1 MKTTGGFRS
10 KQLLEEEKLFWLK
23 SLDIFSA
30 LSIGDIA
37 KSIGLSRNLPIA
49 IEVSIGDWT
58 VYHASLPGSSPENDS
73 WIARKARVVNLKN
86 HSTLYER
93 VKAEELSIDWFTE
106 NNLSEKE
113 YAIHGGGLPLIS
125 KEQGF
130 VGSLIISGLPQI
142 DDHLFGI
149 EVLTEYLARMGESI

>member
-37 KSIGLSRNLPIA
+37 KSIGFSRNLPIA
-49 IEVSIGDWT
+49 IEVRIGDWT

-93 VKAEELSIDWFTE
+93 VRAEELSIDWFSE

>member
-37 KSIGLSRNLPIA
+37 KSIGFSRNLPIA
-49 IEVSIGDWT
+49 IEVRIGDWT

-93 VKAEELSIDWFTE
+93 VRAEELSIDWFVE

>member
-10 KQLLEEEKLFWLK
+10 KQLSEEEKLFWLE
-23 SLDIFSA
+23 SLDVFSA

-37 KSIGLSRNLPIA
+37 KSIGFSRNLPIT
-49 IEVSIGDWT
+49 IEVRIGDWT

-73 WIARKARVVNLKN
+73 WIARKARVVTLKK

-93 VKAEELSIDWFTE
+93 VRAEELSIDWFTE

-113 YAIHGGGLPLIS
+113 YAIHGGGLPLIL

>member
-37 KSIGLSRNLPIA
+37 KSIGFSRNLPIA
-49 IEVSIGDWT
+49 IEVRIGDWT

-93 VKAEELSIDWFTE
+93 VRAEELSIDWFTE

-149 EVLTEYLARMGESI
+149 EVLMEYLARMGESI

>member
-1 MKTTGGFRS
+1 VKTTGGFRS

-37 KSIGLSRNLPIA
+37 KSIGFSRNLPIA

>member
-10 KQLLEEEKLFWLK
+10 KQLLEEEKLFWLR
-23 SLDIFSA
+23 SLDIFNA
-30 LSIGDIA
+30 LSIGEIA
-37 KSIGLSRNLPIA
+37 KSIGFSRNLPIA
-49 IEVSIGDWT
+49 IEVRIGDWT
-58 VYHASLPGSSPENDS
+58 VYHVSLPGSSPENDS

>member
-1 MKTTGGFRS
+1 VKTTGGFRS

-37 KSIGLSRNLPIA
+37 KSIGFSRNLPIA
-49 IEVSIGDWT
+49 IEVRIGDWT

>member
-37 KSIGLSRNLPIA
+37 KSIGFSRNLPIA
-49 IEVSIGDWT
+49 IEVHIGDWT

-93 VKAEELSIDWFTE
+93 VRAEELSIDWFTE

>member
-30 LSIGDIA
+30 LTIGDIA

-49 IEVSIGDWT
+49 IEVRIGDWT

-93 VKAEELSIDWFTE
+93 VRAEELSIDWFTE

>member
-30 LSIGDIA
+30 LTIGAIA

-49 IEVSIGDWT
+49 IEVRIGDWT

-113 YAIHGGGLPLIS
+113 YAINGGGLPLIS

>member
-37 KSIGLSRNLPIA
+37 KSIGFSRNLPIA

-149 EVLTEYLARMGESI
+149 EVLMEYLARMGESI

>member
-1 MKTTGGFRS
+1 VKTTGGFRS

-23 SLDIFSA
+23 SLDIFNA
-30 LSIGDIA
+30 LSIGEIA

-49 IEVSIGDWT
+49 IEVRIGDWT

-113 YAIHGGGLPLIS
+113 YAIYGGGLPLIS

>member
-1 MKTTGGFRS
+1 VKTTGGFRS

-37 KSIGLSRNLPIA
+37 KSIGFSRNLPIA
-49 IEVSIGDWT
+49 IEVRIGDWT

-73 WIARKARVVNLKN
+73 WIARKARVVNLMN

>member
-1 MKTTGGFRS
+1 VKTTGGFRS

-23 SLDIFSA
+23 SLDIFNA
-30 LSIGDIA
+30 LSIGEIA
-37 KSIGLSRNLPIA
+37 KSIGFSRNLPIA
-49 IEVSIGDWT
+49 IEVRIGDWT
-58 VYHASLPGSSPENDS
+58 VYHVSLPGSSPENDS
-73 WIARKARVVNLKN
+73 WIARKARVVSLKN

-93 VKAEELSIDWFTE
+93 VRAEELSIDWFTE
-106 NNLSEKE
+106 NNLSEIE

-149 EVLTEYLARMGESI
+149 EVLTEYLAQMGESI

>member
-1 MKTTGGFRS
+1 VKTTGGFRS

-23 SLDIFSA
+23 SLDIFNA
-30 LSIGDIA
+30 LSIGEIA

-49 IEVSIGDWT
+49 IEVRIGDWT

>member
-23 SLDIFSA
+23 SLDIFNA
-30 LSIGDIA
+30 LSIGEIA
-37 KSIGLSRNLPIA
+37 KSIGFSRNLPIA
-49 IEVSIGDWT
+49 IEVRIGDWT
-58 VYHASLPGSSPENDS
+58 VYHVSLPGSSPENDS

-93 VKAEELSIDWFTE
+93 VRAEELSIDWFTE

-149 EVLTEYLARMGESI
+149 EVLTEYLAQMGESI

>member
-37 KSIGLSRNLPIA
+37 KSIGFSRNLPIA
-49 IEVSIGDWT
+49 IEVRIGDWT

-93 VKAEELSIDWFTE
+93 VRAEELSIDWFTE

-149 EVLTEYLARMGESI
+149 EVLTEHLARMGESI

>member
-23 SLDIFSA
+23 SLDIFNA

-37 KSIGLSRNLPIA
+37 KSIGFSRNLPIA
-49 IEVSIGDWT
+49 IEVRIGDWT

>member
-30 LSIGDIA
+30 LSIGEIA
-37 KSIGLSRNLPIA
+37 KSIGFSRNLPIA
-49 IEVSIGDWT
+49 IEVRIGDWT
-58 VYHASLPGSSPENDS
+58 VYHVSLPGSSPENDS

-93 VKAEELSIDWFTE
+93 VRAEELSIDWFTE

>member
-37 KSIGLSRNLPIA
+37 KSIGFSRNLPIA

-93 VKAEELSIDWFTE
+93 VRAEELSIDWFTE

-149 EVLTEYLARMGESI
+149 EVLMEYLARMGESI

>member
-1 MKTTGGFRS
+1 VKTTGGFRS

-23 SLDIFSA
+23 SLDIFNA
-30 LSIGDIA
+30 LSIGEIA

-49 IEVSIGDWT
+49 IEVRIGDWT

-93 VKAEELSIDWFTE
+93 VRAEELSINWFTE

-149 EVLTEYLARMGESI
+149 EVLAEYLARMGESI

>member
-23 SLDIFSA
+23 SLDIFNA
-30 LSIGDIA
+30 LSIGEIA
-37 KSIGLSRNLPIA
+37 KSIGFSRNLPIA
-49 IEVSIGDWT
+49 IEVRIGDWT
-58 VYHASLPGSSPENDS
+58 VYHVSLPGSSPENDS
-73 WIARKARVVNLKN
+73 WIARKARVVSLKN

-93 VKAEELSIDWFTE
+93 VRAEELSIDWFTE
-106 NNLSEKE
+106 NNLSERE
-113 YAIHGGGLPLIS
+113 YAIHGGGLPLIL

>member
-1 MKTTGGFRS
+1 MGDNWKISS
-10 KQLLEEEKLFWLK
+10 KDLFNEEKLMILPFINLK
-23 SLDIFSA
+23 TALEIGEIASSL
-30 LSIGDIA
+30 
-37 KSIGLSRNLPIA
+37 GLLRNLPIA
-49 IEVSIGDWT
+49 IEVSIGVWT

-93 VKAEELSIDWFTE
+93 VRAEELSINWFTE

-113 YAIHGGGLPLIS
+113 YAIHGGGLPLIV

-130 VGSLIISGLPQI
+130 VGSLIVSGLPQI

-149 EVLTEYLARMGESI
+149 EVLTEYLARMSESI

>member
-37 KSIGLSRNLPIA
+37 KSIGFSRNLPIA
-49 IEVSIGDWT
+49 IEVRIGDWT

-93 VKAEELSIDWFTE
+93 VRAEELSIDWFTE

-130 VGSLIISGLPQI
+130 VGSFIISGLPQI

-149 EVLTEYLARMGESI
+149 EVLMEYLARMGESI

>member
-37 KSIGLSRNLPIA
+37 KSIGFSRNLPIA
-49 IEVSIGDWT
+49 IEVRIGDWT

-130 VGSLIISGLPQI
+130 VGSFIISGLPQI

-149 EVLTEYLARMGESI
+149 EVLMEYLARMGESI

>member
-10 KQLLEEEKLFWLK
+10 KQLLEEEKLFWLR
-23 SLDIFSA
+23 SLDIFNA
-30 LSIGDIA
+30 LSIGEIA
-37 KSIGLSRNLPIA
+37 KSIGFSRNLPIA
-49 IEVSIGDWT
+49 IEVRIGDWT
-58 VYHASLPGSSPENDS
+58 VYHVSLPGSSPENDS
-73 WIARKARVVNLKN
+73 WIARKARVVSLKN

-93 VKAEELSIDWFTE
+93 VRAEELSIDWFTE
-106 NNLSEKE
+106 NNLSEIE

-149 EVLTEYLARMGESI
+149 EVLTEYLAQMGESI

>member
-23 SLDIFSA
+23 SLDIFNA
-30 LSIGDIA
+30 LSIGEIA
-37 KSIGLSRNLPIA
+37 KSIGFSRNLPIA
-49 IEVSIGDWT
+49 IEVRIGDWT
-58 VYHASLPGSSPENDS
+58 VYHVSLPGSSSENDS

-149 EVLTEYLARMGESI
+149 EVLTEHLARMGESI

>member
-1 MKTTGGFRS
+1 VKTTGGFRS
-10 KQLLEEEKLFWLK
+10 KQLLKEEKLFWLK

-37 KSIGLSRNLPIA
+37 KSIGFSRNLPIA
-49 IEVSIGDWT
+49 IEVRIGDWT

-93 VKAEELSIDWFTE
+93 VRAEELSIDWFTE

-149 EVLTEYLARMGESI
+149 EVLTEYLARIGESI

>member
-37 KSIGLSRNLPIA
+37 KSIGFSRNLPIA

>member
-23 SLDIFSA
+23 SLDIFNA
-30 LSIGDIA
+30 LSIGEIA
-37 KSIGLSRNLPIA
+37 KSIGFSRNLPIA
-49 IEVSIGDWT
+49 IEVRIGDWT
-58 VYHASLPGSSPENDS
+58 VYHVSLPGSSPENDS
-73 WIARKARVVNLKN
+73 WIARKARVVSLKN

-93 VKAEELSIDWFTE
+93 VRAEELSIDWFTE
-106 NNLSEKE
+106 NNLSEIE

>member
-23 SLDIFSA
+23 SLDIFNA
-30 LSIGDIA
+30 LSIGEIA
-37 KSIGLSRNLPIA
+37 KSIGFSRNLPIA
-49 IEVSIGDWT
+49 IEVRIGDWT
-58 VYHASLPGSSPENDS
+58 VYHVSLPGSSPENDS
-73 WIARKARVVNLKN
+73 WIARKARVVSLKN

-93 VKAEELSIDWFTE
+93 VRAEELSIDWFTE
-106 NNLSEKE
+106 NNLSEIE

-149 EVLTEYLARMGESI
+149 EVLTEYLAQMGESI

>member
-37 KSIGLSRNLPIA
+37 KSIGFSRNLPIA

-125 KEQGF
+125 KDQGF

>member
-30 LSIGDIA
+30 LTIGDIA

-49 IEVSIGDWT
+49 IEVRIGDWT

-149 EVLTEYLARMGESI
+149 EVLTEHLARMGESI

>member
-37 KSIGLSRNLPIA
+37 KSIGFSRNLPIA
-49 IEVSIGDWT
+49 IEVRIGDWT

-93 VKAEELSIDWFTE
+93 VRAEELSIDWFTE

>member
-1 MKTTGGFRS
+1 VKTTGGFRS

-23 SLDIFSA
+23 SLDIFNA
-30 LSIGDIA
+30 LSIGEIA

-49 IEVSIGDWT
+49 IEVRIGDWT

-93 VKAEELSIDWFTE
+93 VRAEELSINWFTE

-113 YAIHGGGLPLIS
+113 YAIHGGGLPLIL

-149 EVLTEYLARMGESI
+149 EVLAEYLARMGESI

>member
-37 KSIGLSRNLPIA
+37 KSIGFSRNLPIA
-49 IEVSIGDWT
+49 IEVRIGDWT

-93 VKAEELSIDWFTE
+93 VRAEELSIDWFVE

-130 VGSLIISGLPQI
+130 VGSFIISGLPQI

>member
-10 KQLLEEEKLFWLK
+10 KQLLEEEKLFRLK

-37 KSIGLSRNLPIA
+37 KSIGFSRNLPIA
-49 IEVSIGDWT
+49 IEVRIGDWT

-73 WIARKARVVNLKN
+73 WIARKARVVNLMN

-93 VKAEELSIDWFTE
+93 VRAEELSIDWFAE

-113 YAIHGGGLPLIS
+113 YAIHGGGLPLIL

>member
-37 KSIGLSRNLPIA
+37 KSIGFSRNLPIA
-49 IEVSIGDWT
+49 IEVRIGDWT

-93 VKAEELSIDWFTE
+93 VRAEELSIDWFTE

-149 EVLTEYLARMGESI
+149 EVLTEYLAQMGESI

>member
-1 MKTTGGFRS
+1 VKTTGGFRS

-37 KSIGLSRNLPIA
+37 KSIGFSRNIPIA
-49 IEVSIGDWT
+49 IEVRIGDWT

-149 EVLTEYLARMGESI
+149 EVLTEYLARIGESI